1 MSRNA
6 LNYCLLCRGLVKR
19 DLIICE
25 AACGRVCHAHCS
37 GLSQQQLQII
47 QIYPNI
53 VWRCDSCLKQT
64 QNNQQLSERLEQ
76 CVKQHEKRL
85 QILEQSLA
93 RRAKLN
99 ESCKEPVICPFLS
112 HTIGRKAVVITS
124 AFAIL
129 TLVLIVILATTTNLF
144 GKTLNKSKLGD
155 GDDSRQN
162 IPINSTI
169 DQDNIGGGLVLRF
182 VPRAAWLAQP
192 PQKQLPDLA
201 LPVPM
206 VILLPTNSENCS
218 TQAQC
223 VFRVRFLQTFD
234 IESQQ
239 KDDISFNFLIG
250 GDGNVYVGRGWDVVG
265 AHMHGYNTRS
275 LSLAYIGSFRHQRPS
290 SKQLSVTHL
299 LLERGVELGKISSN
313 YKLVA
318 ASTLE
323 PTITEYNAELLYQS
337 FANWTHWTTA
347 A

>member
-144 GKTLNKSKLGD
+144 GKTLNKTTLEMLSVEQWG
-155 GDDSRQN
+155 GRQ
-162 IPINSTI
+162 
-169 DQDNIGGGLVLRF
+169 
-182 VPRAAWLAQP
+182 PRKALTN
-192 PQKQLPDLA
+192 LT
-201 LPVPM
+201 LPVHR
-206 VILLPTNSENCS
+206 VIISHTAAEGCESRDVCE
-218 TQAQC
+218 A
-223 VFRVRFLQTFD
+223 RVRVVQNFHMD
-234 IESQQ
+234 GWNWDHIGY
-239 KDDISFNFLIG
+239 NFLVG
-250 GDGNVYVGRGWDVVG
+250 GDGMVYEGRGWDSQG
-265 AHMHGYNTRS
+265 AHTLGYNS
-275 LSLAYIGSFRHQRPS
+275 DSIGISFIGTFIKIHPTDE
-290 SKQLSVTHL
+290 QLQACKL
-299 LLERGVELGKISSN
+299 LLEEGVRLKKLVPD
-313 YKLVA
+313 YKLYGHRQLSA
-318 ASTLE
+318 
-323 PTITEYNAELLYQS
+323 TESPGEILYSIIQT
-337 FANWTHWTTA
+337 WPHWTKKIPTT
-347 A
+347 